1 MERRS
6 DEPTV
11 DRGIRPDRAHLV
23 VKQLVDGRGQAATH
37 AGTQFAERLHDGEA
51 VVDLGCEADHPGR
64 GPGARGAP
72 RGTETPDDPNSNA
85 EVTAC
90 KRRACACGAAGCV
103 KCESAADGGD

>member
-1 MERRS
+1 MKRGS

-11 DRGIRPDRAHLV
+11 DGGVRPDRADLV
-23 VKQLVDGRGQAATH
+23 VKQLVDRRGQAAAH
-37 AGTQFAERLHDGEA
+37 AGTQFPERIHDGEA
-51 VVDLGCEADHPGR
+51 VIDLGCEADHPGR

-90 KRRACACGAAGCV
+90 ERRACACEAAGAV
-103 KCESAADGGD
+103 KSHPAA